1 LVTGLDR
8 GKPLRLFVYEHVSA
22 GGLGADAPESLRRE
36 GRAMLQAIAED
47 FALVPGVHVTTVA
60 DAPASQAFRARVV
73 AADATL
79 VIAPEFD
86 GILLDRS
93 QWVIEAGRR
102 LLGSLP
108 EPVRLAGDKL
118 ATHLHWHAQ
127 GVRSP
132 RTMLAGG
139 EPPPFAPP
147 WLCKPQHGAGSQ
159 EMMLVRDARAW
170 AEWPGRQRI
179 VQQYVSGVAASV
191 AFLIGPQHCVALQP
205 ALQQLTDDGQFLY
218 RGGRVPLPPSLC
230 DRALRLGRAAL
241 HGIDGLQGY
250 VGVDLVLGAADDG
263 SEDYAIEIN
272 PRLTTSYIGL
282 RRLCRDN
289 LAQAWLDVLD
299 GHDVRPEWRDGV
311 VEFDA
316 DGTVRE

>member
-1 LVTGLDR
+1 M
-8 GKPLRLFVYEHVSA
+8 RLFVYEFVSA

-47 FALVPGVHVTTVA
+47 FAQVPGIHVTTLA
-60 DAPASQAFRARVV
+60 SAPEPRAFRECV
-73 AADATL
+73 AVTDATL

-93 QWVIEAGRR
+93 RWVIEAGRR

-108 EPVRLAGDKL
+108 QAVQLAGDKFAL
-118 ATHLHWHAQ
+118 HLHWHAQ
-127 GVRSP
+127 RVRSP
-132 RTMLAGG
+132 ATMLVSK

-147 WLCKPQHGAGSQ
+147 WVCKPQHGAGSQ
-159 EMMLVRDARAW
+159 ETVLVRDASAW
-170 AEWPGRQRI
+170 AERPGRQRI
-179 VQQYVSGVAASV
+179 VQQYVSGLPASI
-191 AFLIGPQHCVALQP
+191 AFLIGSRHSVALQP
-205 ALQQLTDDGQFLY
+205 TVQQLTDDGRFLY

-230 DRALRLGRAAL
+230 DRAVRLGQAAL
-241 HGIDGLQGY
+241 HGVAGLQGY
-250 VGVDLVLGAADDG
+250 VGVDLVLGANDDG

-282 RRLCRDN
+282 RRLCQDN
-289 LAQAWLDVLD
+289 LARAWIDVLD
-299 GHDVRPEWRDGV
+299 GHDVRLEWRDGV